1 MAARW
6 TRTGRSRCTARA
18 VIAAP
23 LRRAC
28 SSARAFVRC
37 SMLPADSTRGWRRS
51 FPSKPRN
58 ARLLLNFLLL
68 LFPVEGFAAEALGAS
83 VTDGFRRRLAA
94 KFANL
99 LAGLRHGV
107 LRADASFFLG
117 GRISWR
123 NEMAAV
129 FFNMAATEQ
138 YFSSLNSMACLTAAS
153 SSWPRS
159 L

>member
-6 TRTGRSRCTARA
+6 TRTGRWRCTAGA

-28 SSARAFVRC
+28 SSVRAFVRC

-51 FPSKPRN
+51 LPSKRRN

-83 VTDGFRRRLAA
+83 IADGFRRRLSA

-99 LAGLRHGV
+99 LAGLRHRF
-107 LRADASFFLG
+107 LPTAPLFF
-117 GRISWR
+117 S
-123 NEMAAV
+123 
-129 FFNMAATEQ
+129 
-138 YFSSLNSMACLTAAS
+138 
-153 SSWPRS
+153 
-159 L
+159 

>member
-1 MAARW
+1 
-6 TRTGRSRCTARA
+6 
-18 VIAAP
+18 
-23 LRRAC
+23 
-28 SSARAFVRC
+28 
-37 SMLPADSTRGWRRS
+37 MLPAGSTRGWRRS
-51 FPSKPRN
+51 FPSKRRN
-58 ARLLLNFLLL
+58 ARLLLNFFL
-68 LFPVEGFAAEALGAS
+68 LFFPFEGFPAEALGAS
-83 VTDGFRRRLAA
+83 VADGFRGRFSA

-99 LAGLRHGV
+99 LPGLRHGV
-107 LRADASFFLG
+107 LPAAASFFSG

-123 NEMAAV
+123 NEIGAV

>member
-6 TRTGRSRCTARA
+6 TRAGRWRCTARA
-18 VIAAP
+18 AIAAA

-37 SMLPADSTRGWRRS
+37 SMLPADSTHGWRRS
-51 FPSKPRN
+51 FPSNRRN
-58 ARLLLNFLLL
+58 ARLLLNFFLL
-68 LFPVEGFAAEALGAS
+68 LFPVEGFAAEALSAS
-83 VTDGFRRRLAA
+83 VADGFRGRLSA

-107 LRADASFFLG
+107 LPAAASFFSG

-138 YFSSLNSMACLTAAS
+138 YFSSLNSMACLTAAAS
-153 SSWPRS
+153 S
-159 L
+159 

>member
-51 FPSKPRN
+51 FPSKSRN
-58 ARLLLNFLLL
+58 ARLLLNFFL
-68 LFPVEGFAAEALGAS
+68 LFFPFEGFAAEALGAS
-83 VTDGFRRRLAA
+83 VTDGFRRRFAA

-107 LRADASFFLG
+107 LSTGASLFSD

-123 NEMAAV
+123 N
-129 FFNMAATEQ
+129 
-138 YFSSLNSMACLTAAS
+138 
-153 SSWPRS
+153 
-159 L
+159 

>member
-1 MAARW
+1 MGAGGTGAGRW
-6 TRTGRSRCTARA
+6 RWTARA
-18 VIAAP
+18 AIAAP

-37 SMLPADSTRGWRRS
+37 AMLPAGSTRGWRRS
-51 FPSKPRN
+51 FPSKRRN
-58 ARLLLNFLLL
+58 ARLLLNFFLL
-68 LFPVEGFAAEALGAS
+68 LFPVEGFAAEAHGTS
-83 VTDGFRRRLAA
+83 VTDGFRRRLCA

-107 LRADASFFLG
+107 LPAAASFFSG

-138 YFSSLNSMACLTAAS
+138 YFSSLNSMACLTAAAS
-153 SSWPRS
+153 S
-159 L
+159 